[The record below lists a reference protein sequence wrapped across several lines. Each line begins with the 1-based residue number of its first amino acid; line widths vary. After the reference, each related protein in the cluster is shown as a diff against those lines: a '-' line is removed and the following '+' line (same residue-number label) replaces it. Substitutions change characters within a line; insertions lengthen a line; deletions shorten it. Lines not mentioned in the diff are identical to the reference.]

1 MSWTTTDSR
10 ELGGLAV
17 SAYPSP
23 PQSSS
28 AFSQRRRS
36 SAAHTRPAAPPP
48 NLPIPSIPN
57 IPQDPAESTEGIPH
71 TNGLARPNRSSLFVG
86 NGNVSG
92 TQPRLAAPSTSNSS
106 ASSSVDDLS
115 DPPPQS
121 YLPNPSSRFH
131 EPPPPAAPV
140 PDQLAVPVNDG
151 HLMPPETRNDHR
163 IPSPRRALTR
173 ALELAREA
181 VQLDSMNDNPELAVA
196 AYGRSVALLSE
207 VMERVRNGE
216 ESTEFTRRRNGR
228 RRSIFAQEE
237 EIRRLQS
244 IVSHDTYA
252 DRMNILSIIYSI
264 QPVPYH
270 SDNIYSPTTPTPSMS
285 LGSTAST
292 SPTNSPTP
300 SDVVP
305 VQLPVR
311 IFQSDD
317 TQDEFRDIHQADE
330 DMTAIGA
337 AMFMRDLASP
347 TLSEISGLPSPG
359 HHPYAPAP
367 AVHEEL
373 TSPTAVSPAPIS
385 TTAARSSIRRST
397 RPQSNVPAPPPPSK
411 SPPSVPHTSQSESS
425 HPNLMAPRPRG
436 ESVIGHRRT
445 GSGSKLASLE
455 EEEERYI
462 SSRQSTIRESKIH
475 SSSGH
480 GYDSPPL
487 PALPMPSPP
496 SHAETARPPI
506 PPSKLPPSP
515 RPANQSRPRGAS
527 TVSTRSDASG
537 IINPTPTSGTIYQR
551 RPKTSGPSTPRSSS
565 PAESTTSA
573 GSVPLPKSVVSSLP
587 GTSSNTSLVGPRS
600 RSSSQPPGRR
610 PSIGNGRI
618 SPSSDERPPLPSTAN
633 GVFGMSSVPPQRIS
647 KSPLNIQSLTVQTDL
662 ATNSSL
668 AAPMSAMGVGVPLT
682 PTSPLPPVPPTDPLR
697 KPYHLMNLLRTTM
710 TSSTGG
716 YITRRLHVPQEVW
729 SQGGAKLGNLME
741 KVRVVDILC
750 TALEDLQGFSSDCFG
765 AGNVSSGM
773 ALGIGSIGR
782 KEGEA
787 WIAKLE
793 DFSTVCD
800 GVVANFGKKLGVGEG
815 FVIKK
820 TTWGDKLGRRFDK
833 LTNGK
838 NLDSPAAY
846 VQGLKKL
853 FLHAQL
859 LDEHT
864 QAITSSPVAP
874 AYGALPSEIRSA
886 ADLKLKRASEFF
898 ASVVLTFVIRD
909 LSMLLDKYAKK
920 CEKWLAE

>member
-1 MSWTTTDSR
+1 MSWATGDSR
-10 ELGGLAV
+10 ELGGLAI

-23 PQSSS
+23 PQTSST
-28 AFSQRRRS
+28 FSQRRRS

-57 IPQDPAESTEGIPH
+57 IPQDPAESPEEVSP
-71 TNGLARPNRSSLFVG
+71 TNGFSRLNRSSLFVG
-86 NGNVSG
+86 NMV
-92 TQPRLAAPSTSNSS
+92 QPRLTVQSPANFSV
-106 ASSSVDDLS
+106 SSSIDDLS

-121 YLPNPSSRFH
+121 ILPNPSSRFH
-131 EPPPPAAPV
+131 EPPPAPV
-140 PDQLAVPVNDG
+140 PEHLANGG
-151 HLMPPETRNDHR
+151 HLMPPDARTETR

-216 ESTEFTRRRNGR
+216 ESTESTRRRNGR
-228 RRSIFAQEE
+228 RRSVFAQED

-244 IVSHDTYA
+244 IHDTYA

-270 SDNIYSPTTPTPSMS
+270 STNIYSPTTATPSTS

-292 SPTNSPTP
+292 SPTNSSSPV
-300 SDVVP
+300 SDDNP
-305 VQLPVR
+305 DQIPVR
-311 IFQSDD
+311 ISHSDNTED
-317 TQDEFRDIHQADE
+317 DYQGVHQADE
-330 DMTAIGA
+330 GMTAIGA

-347 TLSEISGLPSPG
+347 TRSEISGLPSSG
-359 HHPYAPAP
+359 AHPYASAPAIYEGSPPPPAVPPAP
-367 AVHEEL
+367 LH
-373 TSPTAVSPAPIS
+373 SNPT
-385 TTAARSSIRRST
+385 ARSSIRRST
-397 RPQSNVPAPPPPSK
+397 TTRTQSTLSPAPPPPSK
-411 SPPSVPHTSQSESS
+411 SPPSAPSSSQHETSQST
-425 HPNLMAPRPRG
+425 LVAPRPRG
-436 ESVIGHRRT
+436 ESVVGHRRT
-445 GSGSKLASLE
+445 SSGSKLASLE
-455 EEEERYI
+455 EEEEKYI
-462 SSRQSTIRESKIH
+462 SSRQSTIRDSKFQ

-480 GYDSPPL
+480 AYDSPPL
-487 PALPMPSPP
+487 PALPLPSPP
-496 SHAETARPPI
+496 LPSDTSGTARPLI
-506 PPSKLPPSP
+506 LPSKLPPSP
-515 RPANQSRPRGAS
+515 RPANASRPRGSS
-527 TVSTRSDASG
+527 TISTRSDASG
-537 IINPTPTSGTIYQR
+537 IINPTPSQGTIYQR

-573 GSVPLPKSVVSSLP
+573 GSIPLPKSVVSSFP
-587 GTSSNTSLVGPRS
+587 GASSTSSLVTTRS

-618 SPSSDERPPLPSTAN
+618 SPSDERPPLPSTAN
-633 GVFGMSSVPPQRIS
+633 GVFGVPAVHPQRFS
-647 KSPLNIQSLTVQTDL
+647 RSPLNAQSLTVQTDL
-662 ATNSSL
+662 TTNSL
-668 AAPMSAMGVGVPLT
+668 AAPLSAMAAGVPLT

-710 TSSTGG
+710 ISGTGG

-750 TALEDLQGFSSDCFG
+750 TALEDLQGFSSECFG

-773 ALGIGSIGR
+773 ALGIGSVGR

-846 VQGLKKL
+846 VQGLKRL

-864 QAITSSPVAP
+864 QAITSTPVAP

-886 ADLKLKRASEFF
+886 ADIKLKRSSEFF